1 MEAAPPASPA
11 LARGFLTAE
20 PAWKPTLVTGAK
32 LRCLGPW
39 HYRTVWSLSCQRGW
53 ADPNVGRTGWILN
66 ANSISVCNSWLE
78 FCVEK
83 DCEARRWGC
92 SVMSAMNTG
101 PLIHIF
107 HIVSISVLRLQKV
120 FVMIG
125 VHAGL
130 STESS

>member
-1 MEAAPPASPA
+1 
-11 LARGFLTAE
+11 
-20 PAWKPTLVTGAK
+20 
-32 LRCLGPW
+32 
-39 HYRTVWSLSCQRGW
+39 
-53 ADPNVGRTGWILN
+53 
-66 ANSISVCNSWLE
+66 
-78 FCVEK
+78 
-83 DCEARRWGC
+83 
-92 SVMSAMNTG
+92 MSAMNTG

>member
-1 MEAAPPASPA
+1 M
-11 LARGFLTAE
+11 
-20 PAWKPTLVTGAK
+20 
-32 LRCLGPW
+32 
-39 HYRTVWSLSCQRGW
+39 
-53 ADPNVGRTGWILN
+53 
-66 ANSISVCNSWLE
+66 
-78 FCVEK
+78 EK
-83 DCEARRWGC
+83 DCEARRRGC